1 MIGHTKA
8 VRDIAF
14 SNDGRRF
21 LSASYDRYVK
31 LWDTETGKEMLNN
44 GAIQRLNT

>member
-1 MIGHTKA
+1 MIGHGKA

-31 LWDTETGKEMLNN
+31 LWDTETGKSKRDLCGNQE
-44 GAIQRLNT
+44 